1 MVNDIINTY
10 QKAVVQ
16 VTTPNSTGTGFVL
29 KKNEL
34 IITNEHIVKGHQ
46 HVVVEG
52 AMLAKQLAS
61 IVYLDPLYDLAFL
74 KIASVADIPLIELS
88 AKEREEEGDAVIAIG
103 NPLGLENITTQ
114 GIISKIVEDEEN
126 TIRYIQH
133 DAALNPG
140 NSGGPLINQKGEI
153 IGINSFQIAN
163 SDNLG
168 FALAALPIHNSIKEF
183 EANNTAHEESLRCHS
198 CANIV
203 RRSEV
208 NNQYCPHCG
217 TTIEFSSQ
225 TEDYEVIG
233 VAKTIEDILTETGH
247 NVLLSRK
254 GQDNWEIR
262 EGSARIN
269 ISYHEESGLISGDA
283 YLCLLPQRNIADLYK
298 YLLLQNTLLE
308 GLNFSIKGAD
318 VILSLLIFDRYLNKE
333 TGLKLFQHLFQKA
346 DFYDD
351 ILVEEFGAKWKY
363 KEV

>member
-1 MVNDIINTY
+1 MINDIINTF
-10 QKAVVQ
+10 QQVVVQ
-16 VTTPNSTGTGFVL
+16 VTTPNSTGTGFVI
-29 KKNEL
+29 KDVDL

-46 HVVVEG
+46 HVIVEG

-74 KIASVADIPLIELS
+74 KVMDTSDIPTVQFAPMEIEN
-88 AKEREEEGDAVIAIG
+88 EGDEVIAIG

-114 GIISKIVEDEEN
+114 GIISKVVKDKEV
-126 TIRYIQH
+126 TQYIQH

-140 NSGGPLINQKGEI
+140 NSGGPLINTQGHI

-168 FALAALPIHNSIKEF
+168 FALAAGIIEQSIVDF
-183 EANNTAHEESLRCHS
+183 ETNNYDHEESLRCHS
-198 CANIV
+198 CANII

-208 NNQYCPHCG
+208 SKQYCPHCG
-217 TTIEFSSQ
+217 TTIQFSSQ
-225 TEDYEVIG
+225 VESYEVTG
-233 VAKTIEDILTETGH
+233 VAKTIEDILIDTGH

-283 YLCLLPQRNIADLYK
+283 YLCLLPQRNISDLYK
-298 YLLLQNTLLE
+298 YLLLQNTLLD